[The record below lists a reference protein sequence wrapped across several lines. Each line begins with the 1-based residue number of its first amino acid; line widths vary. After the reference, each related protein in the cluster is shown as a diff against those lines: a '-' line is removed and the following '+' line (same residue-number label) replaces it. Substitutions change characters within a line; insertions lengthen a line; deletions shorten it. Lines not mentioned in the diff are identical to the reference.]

1 MSTRKILMS
10 GILLLLV
17 CPVFV
22 LEGMIPINGQDPLT
36 WGPNVIS
43 EMKKIK
49 KLIDNIGSLN
59 SIEYNF
65 LDDMISEFEKG
76 NYSSK
81 KEIEQKTA
89 GIMGTSLVNGF
100 LSTPFKREVLEKFKA
115 VLDAALTQEFMSS
128 EDLNILKEVMLKTYS
143 TKFVKTFEGLL
154 PEETLK
160 PIYKPVPEP
169 YIGPVPAPPRLIS
182 ISEEQKRQKKK
193 FFMKRREDVK
203 KQNIA
208 NSDYGNMVWD
218 LKYYLSFYVDINDI
232 SSAKKLVEEG
242 IKHFRR
248 LIKKRN
254 SSKKMLNKLKKYR
267 KLLKIG
273 KIKRLKKI
281 LQKEEAF

>member
-22 LEGMIPINGQDPLT
+22 LEGMIPLKGQDPLT

-128 EDLNILKEVMLKTYS
+128 EDLNILKEVMLKTYYS
-143 TKFVKTFEGLL
+143 TKFVKTF
-154 PEETLK
+154 
-160 PIYKPVPEP
+160 
-169 YIGPVPAPPRLIS
+169 S
-182 ISEEQKRQKKK
+182 
-193 FFMKRREDVK
+193 
-203 KQNIA
+203 
-208 NSDYGNMVWD
+208 
-218 LKYYLSFYVDINDI
+218 
-232 SSAKKLVEEG
+232 
-242 IKHFRR
+242 
-248 LIKKRN
+248 
-254 SSKKMLNKLKKYR
+254 
-267 KLLKIG
+267 
-273 KIKRLKKI
+273 
-281 LQKEEAF
+281 